1 MHCYLEE
8 AILVYAFLFF
18 SLSSI
23 HQGVPGDASSVF
35 IWNIVSRLLILLIL
49 GSLEQISID
58 G

>member
-1 MHCYLEE
+1 MYM
-8 AILVYAFLFF
+8 FLFF

-23 HQGVPGDASSVF
+23 HQGIPGDASSVF
-35 IWNIVSRLLILLIL
+35 IRNLVRRLLILLTL